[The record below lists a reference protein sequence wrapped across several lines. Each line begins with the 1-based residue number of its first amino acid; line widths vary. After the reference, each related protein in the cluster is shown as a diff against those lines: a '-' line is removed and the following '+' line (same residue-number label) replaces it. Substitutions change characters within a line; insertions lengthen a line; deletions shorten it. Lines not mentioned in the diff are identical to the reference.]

1 MAALYQDTVE
11 QSRSM
16 PVENILK
23 HLGQTNGFAL
33 NVGHKLYLLLCRE
46 IVRMHS

>member
-16 PVENILK
+16 PVENMLK
-23 HLGQTNGFAL
+23 HLGQTTGFAL
-33 NVGHKLYLLLCRE
+33 NVGQKLCLWLCRE
-46 IVRMHS
+46 IVRMRS